1 VANYLIQVAKQVQ
14 EVLELDLIYLVMLPQ
29 EVFYKK
35 DGLGMVL
42 QKDFFKDYEI

>member
-1 VANYLIQVAKQVQ
+1 
-14 EVLELDLIYLVMLPQ
+14 MLPQ